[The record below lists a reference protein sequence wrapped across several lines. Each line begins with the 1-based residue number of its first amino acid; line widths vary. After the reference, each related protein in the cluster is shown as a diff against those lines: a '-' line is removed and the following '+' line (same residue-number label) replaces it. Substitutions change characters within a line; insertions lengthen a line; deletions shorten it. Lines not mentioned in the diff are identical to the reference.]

1 MRAVAAE
8 DLGRIALGGLLLALT
23 AGCGDGGAAPA
34 DASDPDG
41 SAPQTDGRPLEDA
54 APPVDA
60 NDSGAVPDAGT
71 PPGCDG
77 PLEVGRCVDARS
89 GMPCTGFADE
99 EPTFEPLPEGT
110 SLPFVRGP
118 QGSSMFVLAARGR
131 GFEPGDPEQPI
142 GPRSP
147 RLEARLFAP
156 DGELVSL
163 LRERAAF
170 EEDPTSPGR
179 YFDASMFLV
188 VDGPC
193 PAVPLLRARVELRDV
208 EGRRMCGEASF
219 QPDCGG

>member
-1 MRAVAAE
+1 MRALVAE
-8 DLGRIALGGLLLALT
+8 NLGRIALGGLLLAL
-23 AGCGDGGAAPA
+23 AHGCGGDGAASI
-34 DASDPDG
+34 DAGDPDG
-41 SAPQTDGRPLEDA
+41 TAPRTDGQPSGDA
-54 APPVDA
+54 
-60 NDSGAVPDAGT
+60 T
-71 PPGCDG
+71 PPGDARDGGTVPDTGQPPDCDG
-77 PLEVGRCVDARS
+77 PLEVGRCIDARS
-89 GMPCTGFADE
+89 GMPCTGFEGE
-99 EPTFEPLPEGT
+99 EPTFEPLAEGT

-170 EEDPTSPGR
+170 EEDPTSPGL

-193 PAVPLLRARVELRDV
+193 PTVPLLRARVELRDV